1 MTLWITWGSAPWN
14 SGPSW
19 GLNVQNTLKSAA
31 VFTGLGLHSGEPVRM
46 VVTPAPAESGPSKRA
61 QQMIEEAKR
70 LAQQQMQDPA
80 AQQEP
85 DND

>member
-1 MTLWITWGSAPWN
+1 ME
-14 SGPSW
+14 
-19 GLNVQNTLKSAA
+19 VQ
-31 VFTGLGLHSGEPVRM
+31 GYQQ
-46 VVTPAPAESGPSKRA
+46 VTPAPAESGPSKRA

-70 LAQQQMQDPA
+70 LAQQQTQEPA